1 MSANRGHRNGNASGQ
16 TDIQPAPSNK
26 FSISWRC
33 AAADRH
39 AEHELK
45 TLLLGSYPGLDVSLK
60 DTEQSEMLAVYGRNK
75 RVKQNTHA

>member
-16 TDIQPAPSNK
+16 TDIQPAPNNK
-26 FSISWRC
+26 FSMSWRR

-45 TLLLGSYPGLDVSLK
+45 TLRLGSYPGLDVSLK